1 MDYYFGVQTNCHCSM
16 EIDGEHVFERFLI
29 LSCNNVIPEEKRDP
43 KLREKIYAER
53 EVLVSV
59 AVAYLKQS
67 IERGYTFT
75 ESDRTKK
82 NRENYERRL
91 NSLKYFLKECCE
103 IGTGRTNTAEFK
115 RKYNEWCDEK
125 GLIPEKTNSI
135 SKILIN
141 DFGIVKVKSSNE
153 FYELTIK
160 PKQEEK
166 Q

>member
-1 MDYYFGVQTNCHCSM
+1 MFD
-16 EIDGEHVFERFLI
+16 RFLI
-29 LSCNNVIPEEKRDP
+29 VSCYNKEKKRDP
-43 KLREKIYAER
+43 NLREKIVNEKEA
-53 EVLVSV
+53 LVSV
-59 AVAYLKQS
+59 AVNYLIGAIK
-67 IERGYTFT
+67 RGYIFT

-115 RKYNEWCDEK
+115 RKYYDWCDEK
-125 GLIPEKTNSI
+125 GLIPEKANSI

-160 PKQEEK
+160 PNQ
-166 Q
+166 